1 MLTRTKKHIQIPVE
15 DWDKMK
21 RNPAFSDLIEFLE
34 DISDLE
40 KARNEKGRDLSFD
53 QYLKNRELHNN
64 S

>member
-40 KARNEKGRDLSFD
+40 KAQNEKGRDLSFD

>member
-21 RNPAFSDLIEFLE
+21 SNPAFSDLIEFLE

-40 KARNEKGRDLSFD
+40 KAQNENGKDLSFD
-53 QYLKNRELHNN
+53 QYLKNRELRNN
-64 S
+64 N